1 MEKGMD
7 NDLFTLPT
15 RPEEA
20 PPAERLP
27 LEQLAELAERQIQA
41 LRRIMVAAISCTA
54 PQDWVLLG
62 GQPFL
67 LCSGAEKIARLFGI
81 SWEITALEEEEREDA
96 KGKWILFTARGKFR
110 MGPHEIEAVG
120 TASTRSP
127 FFGKV
132 RGELRPLEE
141 VDLPSVK
148 KAAVTNCILNG
159 IKRMLGLRTVPLDL
173 LREARVDVN
182 KIPRVEYKKGA

>member
-1 MEKGMD
+1 MAR
-7 NDLFTLPT
+7 DLFSLPT
-15 RPEEA
+15 KPEEA
-20 PPAERLP
+20 PDLDRLP
-27 LEQLAELAERQIQA
+27 LEALADLAEKQIVA
-41 LRRIMVAAISCTA
+41 LRRIMTAAISVTN
-54 PQDWVLLG
+54 PHDWVLLG

-81 SWEITALEEEEREDA
+81 SWEIQEVVEELKQDEKGEWVLYTA
-96 KGKWILFTARGKFR
+96 KGRFR
-110 MGPHEIEAVG
+110 MGSHEIEAIG

-132 RGELRPLEE
+132 RGELRPLAE

-159 IKRMLGLRTVPLDL
+159 IKRMLGLRTVSLDL
-173 LREARVDVN
+173 LKEAKVDVS
-182 KIPRVEYKKGA
+182 KIPRVEYRKGG